1 MLIKIHRRKVKQVS
15 QGEREG
21 RMPSHAEIH
30 DASATEPSHWGEGMH
45 KQEEVVKKKS
55 FNCGLE
61 KKNTSQEIS
70 SGQLNSVFM
79 GARKMSLRAL

>member
-1 MLIKIHRRKVKQVS
+1 
-15 QGEREG
+15 
-21 RMPSHAEIH
+21 MPSHAEIY

-70 SGQLNSVFM
+70 AGQLNVCVYGSWEDV
-79 GARKMSLRAL
+79 AKSSLGPACPGVS